1 MNKVDID
8 ALRLGDI
15 LKTIADIE
23 AFGVVDFSDRKALF
37 ACAYAVAIIG
47 EAANQLSDGLRQS
60 HHEVPWAQIIGM
72 RHRIIH
78 AYGNVNV
85 DRLREVVAT
94 HLPVLKS
101 QVQVIAAKLGHR

>member
-1 MNKVDID
+1 MQKID
-8 ALRLGDI
+8 TDAIRLHDI
-15 LKTIADIE
+15 LNAIADIE
-23 AFGVVDFSDRKALF
+23 GFGVVDFSDRKALF
-37 ACAYAVAIIG
+37 ACAYAIAIIG
-47 EAANQLSDGLRQS
+47 EAANQLSEGLRRS
-60 HHEVPWAQIIGM
+60 HPQVPWAQIIGM

-101 QVQVIAAKLGHR
+101 QVQVIAAKYPYH